1 MPSWREIE
9 AEAINRKIKYRLC
22 FDRLF
27 YLPENYRHVGAPQAS
42 TCRNADTSPLEET
55 GWRAIRI
62 SGGAE
67 YRGAEWQVIK
77 KLRPTG
83 ISGGLNVGS
92 RLLPQSCIKGNPPS
106 DAAGFDIIT

>member
-1 MPSWREIE
+1 MNGSFTLPKIIDMLARRRLQPAGMPTLHPLRSPGGGQLEYRGVEYRG
-9 AEAINRKIKYRLC
+9 AEYQ
-22 FDRLF
+22 
-27 YLPENYRHVGAPQAS
+27 P
-42 TCRNADTSPLEET
+42 
-55 GWRAIRI
+55 IRI

-92 RLLPQSCIKGNPPS
+92 RLLPQSCTRRNPPS